1 MHNLL
6 PFTFYPLPQN
16 GYVLSLFLCL
26 FKQGTPNDEANV
38 GNIWQ
43 FSLKQWCCGTEFKE
57 MTP

>member
-1 MHNLL
+1 LDILNWL
-6 PFTFYPLPQN
+6 FKVN

-43 FSLKQWCCGTEFKE
+43 FSLKPRYCGAEFKE
-57 MTP
+57 MIP